1 MKKLL
6 FDLFPLVLFFLAFRF
21 SDIYVATGVAM
32 AASVLQILW
41 LKLTSKAIETS
52 HWINLAV
59 IVVFGGA
66 TLFFHN
72 DVFIRWKPTVLYWI
86 FALVLLGGRYLMH
99 RNLMQ
104 KFMGTHLVLPGHVW
118 DKLNL
123 VWASF
128 FVAMG
133 LVNLYVAF
141 SGHFTES
148 QWVNFKAFG
157 LLGLMLVFVVAQSLW
172 LGRYL
177 QDSSDNSTPPK
188 SCFRHDRRTCF
199 PD

>member
-1 MKKLL
+1 MSGARPT
-6 FDLFPLVLFFLAFRF
+6 DPGGRRPWLARVV
-21 SDIYVATGVAM
+21 DREVVPAVAGAFAAGVAVGV
-32 AASVLQILW
+32 AAFW
-41 LKLTSKAIETS
+41 LGSSRGLDSIALAQLIELGAI
-52 HWINLAV
+52 
-59 IVVFGGA
+59 F
-66 TLFFHN
+66 
-72 DVFIRWKPTVLYWI
+72 

-188 SCFRHDRRTCF
+188 S
-199 PD
+199 

>member
-6 FDLFPLVLFFLAFRF
+6 FDLFPLALFFLVFRF
-21 SDIYVATGVAM
+21 SDIYMATGVAM
-32 AASVLQILW
+32 LASVLQIVW
-41 LKLTSKAIETS
+41 LKLTGKVIETS

-66 TLFFHN
+66 TLIFHN

-86 FALVLLGGRYLMH
+86 FAAILLGARYLMH

-104 KFMGTHLVLPGHVW
+104 KLMGGQLVLPGKVW

-123 VWASF
+123 AWSLF
-128 FVAMG
+128 FVVAG
-133 LVNLYVAF
+133 IINLYVAF

-157 LLGLMLVFVVAQSLW
+157 LLGLMLVFVIAQSLW
-172 LGRYL
+172 LGRYM
-177 QDSSDNSTPPK
+177 QDHSDESNPPK
-188 SCFRHDRRTCF
+188 
-199 PD
+199 P

>member
-6 FDLFPLVLFFLAFRF
+6 FDLFPLVLFFLVFRF
-21 SDIYVATGVAM
+21 SDIYMATGVAM
-32 AASVLQILW
+32 LASVLQIVW
-41 LKLTSKAIETS
+41 LKLTGKAIEAS

-66 TLFFHN
+66 TLIFHN

-86 FALVLLGGRYLMH
+86 FAAILLGARYLMR

-104 KFMGTHLVLPGHVW
+104 KLMGGQLVLPEGVW

-123 VWASF
+123 AWSLF
-128 FVAMG
+128 FAAAGV
-133 LVNLYVAF
+133 VNLYVAF

-157 LLGLMLVFVVAQSLW
+157 LLGMMLVFVIAQSLW

-177 QDSSDNSTPPK
+177 EDHSDKSNPPK
-188 SCFRHDRRTCF
+188 
-199 PD
+199 P

>member
-21 SDIYVATGVAM
+21 SDIYTATGVAM

-41 LKLTSKAIETS
+41 LKLTRKVIETS

-59 IVVFGGA
+59 IVIFGGA
-66 TLFFHN
+66 TLFFQN

-123 VWASF
+123 VWALF
-128 FVAMG
+128 FIITG

-157 LLGLMLVFVVAQSLW
+157 LLGLMLVFVVTQSLW

-177 QDSSDNSTPPK
+177 QDSSDNSHPPK
-188 SCFRHDRRTCF
+188 S
-199 PD
+199 

>member
-1 MKKLL
+1 
-6 FDLFPLVLFFLAFRF
+6 
-21 SDIYVATGVAM
+21 
-32 AASVLQILW
+32 
-41 LKLTSKAIETS
+41 
-52 HWINLAV
+52 
-59 IVVFGGA
+59 
-66 TLFFHN
+66 
-72 DVFIRWKPTVLYWI
+72 
-86 FALVLLGGRYLMH
+86 MH

-188 SCFRHDRRTCF
+188 S
-199 PD
+199 